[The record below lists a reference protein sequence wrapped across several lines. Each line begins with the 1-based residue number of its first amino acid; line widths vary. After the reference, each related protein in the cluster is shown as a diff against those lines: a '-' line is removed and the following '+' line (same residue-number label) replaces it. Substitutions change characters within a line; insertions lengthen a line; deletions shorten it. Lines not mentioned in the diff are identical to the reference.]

1 MNRFDVCA
9 LACGLGLALGC
20 GGESSDGDGG
30 GGAGTTEPGA
40 VDTGLP
46 EEAPLDS
53 VTPQQYANACESL
66 RQSVSERLGPDRAV
80 RGVCEVY
87 SGALTDDPAQCR
99 SGADTCVS
107 STNAGD
113 PPAGVPS
120 REALDF
126 TTFECGDTG
135 TLEGCSATVGDLET
149 CLDDRMTA
157 IEQVL
162 ADNDCDNAASVSLVT
177 AVSLGGIASTLP
189 PSCSRLEQCPGLA
202 PIIGAAP

>member
-1 MNRFDVCA
+1 MNRFELWA
-9 LACGLGLALGC
+9 LACGLGLSVGC

-30 GGAGTTEPGA
+30 GGSGSAEPGA
-40 VDTGLP
+40 VDTGLDQ
-46 EEAPLDS
+46 EVPLDS
-53 VTPQQYANACESL
+53 VTPQQYANACERL
-66 RQSVSERLGPDRAV
+66 RESVRDRLGPDRAV

-87 SGALTDDPAQCR
+87 SGALTDDPDQCR
-99 SGADTCVS
+99 SGADTCES

-113 PPAGVPS
+113 PPAGVPP
-120 REALDF
+120 RESLDF

-135 TLEGCSATVGDLET
+135 ALEGCSATVGDLET

-157 IEQVL
+157 IEGVF
-162 ADNDCDNAASVSLVT
+162 ADNDCDNAASVNLATALSL
-177 AVSLGGIASTLP
+177 SGIASTLP